1 MTATLVVLA
10 AGLLLQAPQ
19 VITFDKVQA
28 QRVKA
33 DGKAEM
39 VDIKL
44 SFEATELAAT
54 EKKKNGERR
63 ALPYSGIQSGEY
75 SYTKSPRV
83 SAALLVSPLF
93 LFNSSKS
100 HWLTLKGLNGY
111 IVLRLDKSHFRTVI
125 AEIEQRAK
133 IKVVTTEGG

>member
-1 MTATLVVLA
+1 MIACVTLA
-10 AGLLLQAPQ
+10 ASLLLQSPTTLA
-19 VITFDKVQA
+19 FDKVQA
-28 QRVKA
+28 QRIKP

-44 SFEATELAAT
+44 SFEATEVSAT

-63 ALPYSGIQSGEY
+63 ALPYTAIQTGEY

-100 HWLTLKGLNGY
+100 HWLTLKGPDGY

-125 AEIEQRAK
+125 AEVEHRAK
-133 IKVVTTEGG
+133 IKVVTLEGEK